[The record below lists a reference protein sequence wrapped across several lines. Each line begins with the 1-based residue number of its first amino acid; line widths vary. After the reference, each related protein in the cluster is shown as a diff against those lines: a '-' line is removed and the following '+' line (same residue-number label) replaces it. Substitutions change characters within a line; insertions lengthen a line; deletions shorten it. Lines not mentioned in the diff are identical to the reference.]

1 MFGEIIGAEAAEGDK
16 VTGDM
21 RTFGADHARGTKDYE
36 VIGSHSA
43 DGEVAYIAEAQ
54 AGAG

>member
-21 RTFGADHARGTKDYE
+21 RTFSANHVRGSKDYE

-43 DGEVAYIAEAQ
+43 DGEVAYIAEA
-54 AGAG
+54 